1 MVEKVL
7 SLKGGGALW
16 FTDLTTPDALCIFPM
31 ITSLFIMLRFE
42 VNYVVAAK
50 RTEHSRRMEDNIRQ
64 VVRAMSLLPMLW
76 TATLPQAISCSLVTW
91 SGLTLAG
98 KIVLKHP
105 DVQKVLYGGPFLLK
119 QECSSSDGQKGP
131 TAEDSPPPV
140 KEEEP
145 VSPETKKSSD
155 ASVHRDESDK
165 KSTKDG

>member
-1 MVEKVL
+1 M
-7 SLKGGGALW
+7 
-16 FTDLTTPDALCIFPM
+16 
-31 ITSLFIMLRFE
+31 
-42 VNYVVAAK
+42 
-50 RTEHSRRMEDNIRQ
+50 
-64 VVRAMSLLPMLW
+64 
-76 TATLPQAISCSLVTW
+76 VTW

-98 KIVLKHP
+98 RIGEPCHRLLYLAIEFGLISITLDNTRLSLLAVLKHP

-140 KEEEP
+140 KEEEEP

-165 KSTKDG
+165 TSTKDG